1 MCRPP
6 NVGRDGVSLA
16 PRMMTVGKEPSGLSR
31 GKLWFGIVRVT
42 RPAAIWTPV
51 MNFSV
56 TPSPVLSATLKP
68 QLVPSP
74 ASSFL
79 YLLKAESQAASLPA
93 NGPLGSM
100 MIFCGT
106 PDIYIER
113 RYSDPACRRIRA
125 GDYGTSGRGLGSS
138 SSSLLYLAPGEPRL
152 TLGSMRLSRHTS
164 SKLTRSSV
172 IWGPPPGPM
181 SPL

>member
-6 NVGRDGVSLA
+6 KVGRGGVSLA

-31 GKLWFGIVRVT
+31 GELWVGMVRVT

-56 TPSPVLSATLKP
+56 TPSLVFKATLNP
-68 QLVPSP
+68 QVVPSP

-79 YLLKAESQAASLPA
+79 YLLKAASQAASAPA
-93 NGPLGSM
+93 LGPFGSM
-100 MIFCGT
+100 MTFCGT
-106 PDIYIER
+106 PDMYIDR
-113 RYSDPACRRIRA
+113 RYRLPACNRIRTVE
-125 GDYGTSGRGLGSS
+125 YGTSGRGMGSS

-152 TLGSMRLSRHTS
+152 TFGSIKLSRQMS